1 MKYVIVLIL
10 IVLQPLLVLAEGKT
24 LLIDDFEN
32 GLRPVWQ
39 EKLFK
44 GRTAYKVVHDATGNV
59 LKAQS
64 HGAASALILEK
75 KIDLQEFPVLSW
87 RWKVAN
93 VLPKGDA
100 RSKAGD
106 DYAARVY
113 VIFPHWFFPKT
124 RTINYIWANKLPQG
138 STLPNSFTANAMM
151 VAVESGEEHVGEWV
165 LESRN
170 VREDYRKIFGEDP
183 PLAGA
188 IAIMTDTDNTGGAA
202 VAWYD
207 DLLFKGDQETSKVQN
222 Q

>member
-1 MKYVIVLIL
+1 MKYVIVFIL
-10 IVLQPLLVLAEGKT
+10 LVLQPFFAVAEEKG

-32 GLRPVWQ
+32 GLRPVWE
-39 EKLFK
+39 EKVFTDHTTY
-44 GRTAYKVVHDATGNV
+44 GVIRDETGNV
-59 LKAQS
+59 LKARS

-93 VLPKGDA
+93 VLAKGDA
-100 RSKAGD
+100 NSKAGD

-138 STLPNSFTANAMM
+138 AVVPNPFTANAMM
-151 VAVESGEEHVGEWV
+151 VAVESGEEHVGQWL

-170 VREDYRKIFGEDP
+170 VRDDYRAIFGEEP

-188 IAIMTDTDNTGGAA
+188 IAIMTDTDNTGGSAA
-202 VAWYD
+202 AWYD
-207 DLLFKGDQETSKVQN
+207 DIRIKEE
-222 Q
+222 